1 MGSLDRRARTGA
13 NAIGRWLVAHPRL
26 SALAAGPLAALG
38 FSPYNLWP
46 LALAALASV
55 VVAVPIGYLMSR
67 YSFRGKHLVD
77 GVLDIPIVLPP
88 LVVGLSLLI
97 LFQTGLG
104 RQLERGFEALF
115 DIPVI
120 VR

>member
-46 LALAALASV
+46 LALAALKPEGGWLHLHGNAPGGDEEAWGDSV
-55 VVAVPIGYLMSR
+55 VKELREMDSR
-67 YSFRGKHLVD
+67 PVTVERLVKVKWYAPHVRHC
-77 GVLDIPIVLPP
+77 VLD
-88 LVVGLSLLI
+88 LSI
-97 LFQTGLG
+97 G
-104 RQLERGFEALF
+104 
-115 DIPVI
+115 
-120 VR
+120 